1 MTQRSD
7 RAVGITHALF
17 AYGIWGILPIY
28 LWFTRPTGTVELIA
42 WRVLLSVVFCAAVLH
57 ITRRWSRFTSLLRE
71 RRTVLLLALAGV
83 LVLGN
88 WLLYVW
94 SVELNKPL
102 EGALGYYLNPL
113 MSMLFGMLVFGERLR
128 PLQVLALV
136 LAVAAVVVLIVGYG
150 SPPWLSLS
158 ISITFALYGVVKKA
172 ISGRVD
178 PVAGFMVETV
188 MVTPV
193 AVVLLVLVI
202 AQGSLTFGTI
212 SPGHTVVLLFAG
224 VITSL
229 PLVLF
234 ASASAKL
241 PLIEIGFFQFLAP
254 TLQFIAGLVLF
265 REHMPVE
272 RWIAF
277 AIVWVALTVFVID
290 MVRNLRASRNLV
302 VPTPGA

>member
-1 MTQRSD
+1 MTHRSD
-7 RAVGITHALF
+7 RAIGITRALF

-28 LWFTRPTGTVELIA
+28 LWFTRPTGTLELIA
-42 WRVLLSVVFCAAVLH
+42 WRVLLSVVFCAGVLQL
-57 ITRRWSRFTSLLRE
+57 TRRWSRFTALLRE

-94 SVELNKPL
+94 TVELNKPL

-113 MSMLFGMLVFGERLR
+113 MSMLFGMLIFGERLR
-128 PLQVLALV
+128 PLQVMALV
-136 LAVAAVVVLIVGYG
+136 LAAIAVVVLIVGYG
-150 SPPWLSLS
+150 SPPWLALS
-158 ISITFALYGVVKKA
+158 VSTTFALYGVVKKA

-178 PVAGFMVETV
+178 PVAGFMLETV

-193 AVVLLVLVI
+193 AVVLLAVVI
-202 AQGSLTFGTI
+202 VQGSFTFGTV
-212 SPGHTVVLLFAG
+212 SLGHTVVLLLAG

-229 PLVLF
+229 PLLLF
-234 ASASAKL
+234 ASAAAKL
-241 PLIEIGFFQFLAP
+241 PLIEIGFFQFLGP

-265 REHMPVE
+265 REHMPLE

-277 AIVWVALTVFVID
+277 AIVWAALALFVID
-290 MVRNLRASRNLV
+290 MVRDLRASRNLV
-302 VPTPGA
+302 VPTPGV

>member
-7 RAVGITHALF
+7 RAAGITHALF

-42 WRVLLSVVFCAAVLH
+42 WRVLLSVVFCAAVLL
-57 ITRRWSRFTSLLRE
+57 ITRRWARFTALLRD

-128 PLQVLALV
+128 PLQVLALG

-193 AVVLLVLVI
+193 AVVLLALVI
-202 AQGSLTFGTI
+202 AQGSLTFGRSRPATRWCCY
-212 SPGHTVVLLFAG
+212 
-224 VITSL
+224 SL
-229 PLVLF
+229 
-234 ASASAKL
+234 A
-241 PLIEIGFFQFLAP
+241 
-254 TLQFIAGLVLF
+254 
-265 REHMPVE
+265 
-272 RWIAF
+272 
-277 AIVWVALTVFVID
+277 
-290 MVRNLRASRNLV
+290 
-302 VPTPGA
+302 

>member
-7 RAVGITHALF
+7 RAIGITHALF

-28 LWFTRPTGTVELIA
+28 LWFTRPTGTLELIA
-42 WRVLLSVVFCAAVLH
+42 WRVLLSVVFCVVVLLA
-57 ITRRWSRFTSLLRE
+57 TRRWARFTALLRE
-71 RRTVLLLALAGV
+71 RRTVLLLALAGL

-94 SVELNKPL
+94 AVELGKPL

-113 MSMLFGMLVFGERLR
+113 MSMLFEMLIFGERLR
-128 PLQVLALV
+128 PLQVVALV
-136 LAVAAVVVLIVGYG
+136 LAAIAVVVLIIGYG

-188 MVTPV
+188 MVAPI
-193 AVVLLVLVI
+193 AVVLLVVVI
-202 AQGSLTFGTI
+202 VQGNFTLGMV
-212 SPGHTVVLLFAG
+212 SPGHTVALLLAG

-234 ASASAKL
+234 ASAAAKL

-265 REHMPVE
+265 REHMPAE

-290 MVRNLRASRNLV
+290 MVRDLRGSRNLV